1 MKRGDLV
8 TVRQKGVHT
17 SKPRPAVIVQA
28 SALIEQATS
37 VVVCLLTSELVAD
50 PPFFR
55 IDVQP
60 TEANGLAAASQVMVD
75 RPIPIRVENMT
86 EPWGELDQETVA
98 RLDEALALFLDL
110 P

>member
-28 SALIEQATS
+28 SGLIEQATS
-37 VVVCLLTSELVAD
+37 VVVCLLTGELMAD

-55 IDVQP
+55 VDVEP
-60 TEANGLAAASQVMVD
+60 TEVNGLATASQIMVD
-75 RPIPIRVENMT
+75 RPVPIRVENMT
-86 EPWGELDQETVA
+86 EPCGELDQDKGA

-110 P
+110 A

>member
-28 SALIEQATS
+28 SALVEQAMS
-37 VVVCLLTSELVAD
+37 VVVCLLTSELAAD

-55 IDVQP
+55 IDVEP
-60 TEANGLAAASQVMVD
+60 TQANGLARASQIMVD

-86 EPWGELDQETVA
+86 EPFGELDQEVMA
-98 RLDEALALFLDL
+98 RLDEALALFLNL
-110 P
+110 L